1 MSEVVDS
8 RVVEMRFDN
17 KQFEAGVQTTMS
29 TLEKFKQKLNL
40 TGASKGLEN
49 IGSSIKRVDMNPLVD
64 GIESVSVH
72 FSALEVMGMTVLTNI
87 TNAAFDAGK
96 KIVSALTIDPVSS
109 GFQEYETQINA
120 VQTILANTS
129 SKGTTLDQ
137 VNTALDELNHYA
149 DLTIY
154 NFTEMTR
161 NIGTFTAAGVD
172 LDTSVSAIQG
182 IANVAAVSGSTSQ
195 QASVAMYQLSQA
207 LASGTVK
214 LQDWNSVVNAGM
226 GGEVFQNALKETSE
240 LLGTGAEAAIKAE
253 GSFRESLRTG
263 WLTSDVLT
271 ETLKK
276 FTTSGANEYVAKYT
290 GLTTDAIKAE
300 LEMAKTQ
307 YGEVNAIKEASKAL
321 AEKSGKNAGEIESV
335 LSMAKTAEDAATKVK
350 TFTQLWDTLKE
361 AAQSGW
367 TRTWEIVIGDFE
379 EAKELLTSI
388 SDVVS
393 DFINKTSNRRNTILE
408 DSMTSGWSKLVGKI
422 NDAGIETDTFNEKI
436 KETLTAHGYNVEN
449 LIEKYGSL
457 ESAFQSGAVPVNI
470 LKRAIDSLNG
480 SFSDLSSVEEGLK
493 NGNIGEDVKKVQQ
506 ALTDLGY
513 TLGQFGV
520 DGIFGSE
527 TESAIKALQE
537 AKGLTVSGIVDSD
550 TLNALKEA
558 TPSTKRLTS
567 EVYALIDGID
577 DLGGR
582 QMLIESFKN
591 ILQSISEVIAPT
603 KEAWEG
609 VFPTKSTEEAA
620 RELNALITK
629 FYEFT
634 NTLHIS
640 DETADKIQRTFS
652 GLFAVL
658 DIGRSVVT
666 TGISKAFQF
675 LSSAAGGL
683 DFDIL
688 GLTATLGDYL
698 VTFRDFLFSTDKIG
712 SAFDLFGSYVK
723 MGIEWLKEL
732 EKAFLDL
739 PSVEKF
745 LSNFEGL
752 DFTNI
757 GIDTVR
763 GLANGLRAGVKEIPN
778 ILIEIGMS
786 MLNTIEDVLG
796 IHSPSTEFFDIA
808 WNCVLGAVN
817 GFKAGISYIVDT
829 VGNFGNSILEK
840 IGSIDWSAIDW
851 GRVFAGASLIGIT
864 YSVKKISD
872 AITAISAPFEGI
884 GEIFESVST
893 LIAKSTRKIKK
904 ILNNTAKVL
913 NSFSKAIKA
922 NNFRQRAKGIRDI
935 ALAIGILAA
944 AVYALAQLDSDKLW
958 SAVLAIGALAG
969 ILVALSVALDKMG
982 AVGATFERGKLD
994 ISGIKTGL
1002 ASIGIAMALLAA
1014 TVKIMG
1020 SLDPGTAARGF
1031 AGVGILLANVLVVAL
1046 TFGAIAKRGGTK
1058 DIDKA
1063 GKMIKKIATAMLFMV
1078 AVVKLSS
1085 MLSIEEIAKGAAFMS
1100 GFGLFV
1106 ILLGRVASRSNENVT
1121 KFGSLVLKISAAMAL
1136 MVGVVKLIGVLDPSE
1151 MSKGAAFA
1159 AAFVVFVGALNLV
1172 SRQSKNTQTAKLG
1185 RLLLS
1190 ISASMVLMV
1199 GVVKLIG
1206 LLSISEIIKGITV
1219 VGAFGTMLITLSYV
1233 IGKFGQNGEKMAGT
1247 LMAASV
1253 AIGIL
1258 AAIAIALSMVDITSL
1273 AKGVIAAGLLG
1284 SIMALM
1290 IKATEGASSCTGNL
1304 VAMSVAIGVMAAAVV
1319 GLSMLDQNK
1328 MFGATAAVSAL
1339 VLTLAVLRKSGSVG
1353 SASLKSMIKM
1363 GLVVSALAA
1372 ILVVMSKMNVGQT
1385 IESAVAL
1392 STLMLAL
1399 AGVLK
1404 IANGCNSVQAG
1415 ALVAMGAMA
1424 AIMAVLGSV
1433 LGWLEKNDFSTTVS
1447 EAEALSAVMIALAAA
1462 ALTVSKIGVLPPKAA
1477 INVASLMAV
1486 IAIVSAAIVGLA
1498 GIVGSID
1505 GSLGFLDSA
1514 ADVLEKVGSGIG
1526 RLIGG
1531 LVGGIGAGV
1540 TSNLPEM
1547 SENFTAFVNA
1557 FGKIDSSALSGVKTF
1572 ADVILELSGANFIQ
1586 NLSNIFSDDKRS
1598 VMEKFSDDISYFV
1611 GSMMNISRHLSGN
1624 EINFDAIKTVANAG
1638 QLMSEL
1644 QNSLP
1649 SDPGWFIGAFTFSQ
1663 EKLDEFGE
1671 DILNYVKSVSDA
1683 SNKLVLHPV
1692 NPLAFI
1698 PAYLAGKLMSTLR
1711 DSLPKEWGFF
1721 AGLIKQNPG
1730 DLEKFGDQVS
1740 KFATSMAK
1748 ASLALT
1754 LHPVNPLA
1762 FAPAFLAGRLMSVLR
1777 DSLPE
1782 EWGEIASKFE
1792 KNVGDLGKF
1801 GEQVQTYAEAVGSA
1815 SDALMAHPV
1824 NPLAFIPALAA
1835 GKLMSALKDSL
1846 PKEWGEIASAFAEN
1860 VGDLGSFGD
1869 EVKQYAKAMAAA
1881 SGALTEQEIDED
1893 AIGSAKKMGDLM
1905 LELQDAIPTKQF
1917 FDGTVDLEQFGKD
1930 IKSYG
1935 ESFAEFAEK
1944 VKDIDASRLSG
1955 IVGLGSKIA
1964 DFTGVAAA
1972 AFSDVSDFEHF
1983 QTACSDLGI
1992 GISGFFDGCSDISPD
2007 VVSAAS
2013 MAAVRCMNIMERL
2026 TTFAPGNTENFN
2038 PAPIGAAMHD
2048 FMTQVGGVTAEA
2060 VTDATTSGTRI
2071 VAFIGSLASL
2081 DTSGVDG
2088 FITAVNKI
2096 GTAQIKS
2103 MATNLQSASSSVMSA
2118 GTALV
2123 GSLTSSM
2130 SKASA
2135 DSGASTAE
2143 DIAGSMSKAIG
2154 NKSDSFS
2161 AAGVGL
2167 VVSLITGISRKR
2179 GAAISTV
2186 SNIVGAAGKSI
2197 SLHIGSF
2204 RNGGENLGLGLIIG
2218 INAKRDSVYQAAY
2231 NLGRQSVIGLRAGA
2245 DEHSPS
2251 RAARIAGN
2259 YLGEG
2264 MVIGIGQMGRAV
2276 HQAAYEMGETA
2287 TDSLNSA
2294 LTVISPFVGTD
2305 MDVTP
2310 RISPV
2315 IDLTNVRSGM
2325 SQINGMMND
2334 PSFGTG
2340 LNVRI
2345 ANSMMT
2351 NASQNGANSD
2361 VVTAINSLRKEL
2373 GQVGSTSYN
2382 INGITYDDGSALA
2395 DAVGTI
2401 VRAAR
2406 IQGRR

>member
-49 IGSSIKRVDMNPLVD
+49 LGDSIKRVDMNPLVNS
-64 GIESVSVH
+64 IESVSVH
-72 FSALEVMGMTVLTNI
+72 FSALEVMGMTVLANI

-129 SKGTTLDQ
+129 NKGTTLDQ
-137 VNTALDELNHYA
+137 VNAALDELNHYA

-263 WLTSDVLT
+263 WLTSNVLT

-290 GLTTDAIKAE
+290 GLTTEAVEAE
-300 LEMAKTQ
+300 LKMAETQ
-307 YGEVNAIKEASKAL
+307 YGEADAIKETSKAL
-321 AEKSGKNAGEIESV
+321 AEKSGKNADEIESV

-367 TRTWEIVIGDFE
+367 TQTWEIIIGDFE

-388 SDVVS
+388 SDAVS

-408 DSMTSGWSKLVGKI
+408 DSMTSGWSKLVRKI
-422 NDAGIETDTFNEKI
+422 NNAGVETDAFNEKV
-436 KETLTAHGYNVEN
+436 KDTLTAHGYNVEN

-470 LKRAIDSLNG
+470 LKRAIDGLNS

-493 NGNIGEDVKKVQQ
+493 NGSAGEDVKKVQQ

-520 DGIFGSE
+520 DGIIGSE
-527 TESAIKALQE
+527 TESAIKAFQE

-558 TPSTKRLTS
+558 TPSAKRLTS

-591 ILQSISEVIAPT
+591 ILQSISEVLAPM

-620 RELNALITK
+620 RELNSLISNL
-629 FYEFT
+629 YEFT
-634 NTLHIS
+634 NALHIS

-712 SAFDLFGSYVK
+712 SAFDLIGSYVK
-723 MGIEWLKEL
+723 MDIEWLKEL
-732 EKAFLDL
+732 GKAFLDL

-757 GIDTVR
+757 GINTIQ

-778 ILIEIGMS
+778 ILIEIGTS
-786 MLNTIEDVLG
+786 MLNAIEDVLG

-829 VGNFGNSILEK
+829 VRNFGNSILEK
-840 IGSIDWSAIDW
+840 IKSIDWSAIDW
-851 GRVFAGASLIGIT
+851 GGVFAGASLVGIT
-864 YSVKKISD
+864 YSLKKISD
-872 AITAISAPFEGI
+872 TISVFSEPFKGL
-884 GEIFESVST
+884 GKIFESASNLISQST
-893 LIAKSTRKIKK
+893 ENINKILKSTS
-904 ILNNTAKVL
+904 KVL

-982 AVGATFERGKLD
+982 AAGATFERGKLD

-1063 GKMIKKIATAMLFMV
+1063 GKMIKKIATAMLLMV

-1085 MLSIEEIAKGAAFMS
+1085 MLSTEEIAKGAAFMS

-1106 ILLGRVASRSNENVT
+1106 ILLGRAASKSNENIT

-1136 MVGVVKLIGVLDPSE
+1136 MVGVVKLIGVLDPTE
-1151 MSKGAAFA
+1151 MGKGAAFA
-1159 AAFVVFVGALNLV
+1159 AAFAVFVGALNLV
-1172 SRQSKNTQTAKLG
+1172 SRQSKNAQTAKLG

-1190 ISASMVLMV
+1190 ISASMALMV

-1219 VGAFGTMLITLSYV
+1219 VGAFGAVLIVLSRV
-1233 IGKFGQNGEKMAGT
+1233 AGKFGQNGNKISGT
-1247 LMAASV
+1247 LIAAST
-1253 AIGIL
+1253 AIGVM
-1258 AAIAIALSMVDITSL
+1258 AAIAIALSMVDIASL
-1273 AKGVIAAGLLG
+1273 AKGVVAVGMLG

-1304 VAMSVAIGVMAAAVV
+1304 IAMSVAIGVMAAAVV
-1319 GLSMLDQNK
+1319 GLSMLDSARL
-1328 MFGATAAVSAL
+1328 FRATAAVSVLVFAL
-1339 VLTLAVLRKSGSVG
+1339 SVLKKSGSAANLSFG
-1353 SASLKSMIKM
+1353 SIIKI
-1363 GLVVSALAA
+1363 G
-1372 ILVVMSKMNVGQT
+1372 IL
-1385 IESAVAL
+1385 IA
-1392 STLMLAL
+1392 AL
-1399 AGVLK
+1399 AGVLIAIDKFDIGKDISSVIALSVLMNALAKTLK
-1404 IANGCNSVQAG
+1404 IASKCSALSTG
-1415 ALVAMGAMA
+1415 AIVGMLAIASITTVMVGILGHFNVFDRVSFSGIA
-1424 AIMAVLGSV
+1424 ALSV
-1433 LGWLEKNDFSTTVS
+1433 LLN
-1447 EAEALSAVMIALAAA
+1447 ALAAA

-1477 INVASLMAV
+1477 TNVASLMAV
-1486 IAIVSAAIVGLA
+1486 ITIVSAAIVGLA
-1498 GIVGSID
+1498 GIVGSFD
-1505 GSLGFLDSA
+1505 GSLEFLDSA

-1531 LVGGIGAGV
+1531 LAGGIGAGV

-1624 EINFDAIKTVANAG
+1624 EINFDAIKTVADAG

-1644 QNSLP
+1644 QSSLP

-1671 DILNYVKSVSDA
+1671 DIADYVTAVSAASEHLADHPINPLSFAVAWSVGKLMASLQNCLPEDPGAISGLFSRARKDLDDFADQIYWYAETMSDA
-1683 SNKLVLHPV
+1683 SANLVEHPV
-1692 NPLAFI
+1692 NPLAFV
-1698 PAYLAGKLMSTLR
+1698 PAY
-1711 DSLPKEWGFF
+1711 
-1721 AGLIKQNPG
+1721 
-1730 DLEKFGDQVS
+1730 
-1740 KFATSMAK
+1740 
-1748 ASLALT
+1748 
-1754 LHPVNPLA
+1754 
-1762 FAPAFLAGRLMSVLR
+1762 LAGRLMSVLR
-1777 DSLPE
+1777 DSLPK
-1782 EWGEIASKFE
+1782 EWGGIRSLIEQ
-1792 KNVGDLGKF
+1792 NTGDLGKF
-1801 GEQVQTYAEAVGSA
+1801 GSQVKLYADGVGEA

-1846 PKEWGEIASAFAEN
+1846 PKEWGAIASAFAEN
-1860 VGDLGSFGD
+1860 VGDLGGFGD
-1869 EVKQYAKAMAAA
+1869 EVEQYAKAMAAA
-1881 SGALTEQEIDED
+1881 SAALIKSPKNEQ
-1893 AIGSAKKMGDLM
+1893 AITSAKDMGDLM
-1905 LELQDAIPTKQF
+1905 LELQNAIPTRQF

-1930 IKSYG
+1930 VKSYG
-1935 ESFAEFAEK
+1935 ESFSEFAEN
-1944 VKDIDASRLSG
+1944 VENIDASSLSG
-1955 IVGLGSKIA
+1955 IVTLGSKIA
-1964 DFTGVAAA
+1964 EFAGIAAT
-1972 AFSDVSDFEHF
+1972 AFSDISDFEHF

-1992 GISGFFDGCSDISPD
+1992 GISGFFDSCSDISPD

-2026 TTFAPGNTENFN
+2026 TTFDPGNTENFN
-2038 PAPIGAAMHD
+2038 PAPIGTAMHD
-2048 FMTQVGGVTAEA
+2048 FMTQVGGVTAEE

-2071 VAFIGSLASL
+2071 VAFIGSLAGL

-2103 MATNLQSASSSVMSA
+2103 MTTNLQSASSSVMSA

-2161 AAGVGL
+2161 SAGVGL
-2167 VVSLITGISRKR
+2167 MASLITGISRKR

-2218 INAKRDSVYQAAY
+2218 INAKRNSVYQAAY

>member
-129 SKGTTLDQ
+129 NKGTTLDQ

-290 GLTTDAIKAE
+290 GLTTEAVEAE
-300 LEMAKTQ
+300 LKMAKTQ
-307 YGEVNAIKEASKAL
+307 YGEADAIKETSKAL
-321 AEKSGKNAGEIESV
+321 AEKTGKNADEIESV

-350 TFTQLWDTLKE
+350 TFTQLWGTLKE

-422 NDAGIETDTFNEKI
+422 NDAGVETDTFNEKI

-493 NGNIGEDVKKVQQ
+493 NGNTGEDVKKVQQ

-829 VGNFGNSILEK
+829 VGNFGSSILEK
-840 IGSIDWSAIDW
+840 IKSIDWSAIDW

-982 AVGATFERGKLD
+982 AAGATFERGKLD

-1031 AGVGILLANVLVVAL
+1031 AGVGILLANVLIVAL

-1063 GKMIKKIATAMLFMV
+1063 GKMIKKIATAMLLMV

-1106 ILLGRVASRSNENVT
+1106 ILLGRAASRSNENVT
-1121 KFGSLVLKISAAMAL
+1121 KFGTLVLKISAAMAL
-1136 MVGVVKLIGVLDPSE
+1136 MVGVVKLIGLLDPDE
-1151 MSKGAAFA
+1151 MGRGAAFA

-1172 SRQSKNTQTAKLG
+1172 SRQSKNAQTAKLG
-1185 RLLLS
+1185 QLLLS
-1190 ISASMVLMV
+1190 ISASMALMV
-1199 GVVKLIG
+1199 GVIKLIG
-1206 LLSISEIIKGITV
+1206 LLSVGEMLKGTMV
-1219 VGAFGTMLITLSYV
+1219 VGSFGTMLIALSYV
-1233 IGKFGQNGEKMAGT
+1233 VGKFGQNGEKMAGT

-1273 AKGVIAAGLLG
+1273 AKGVIAVGLLG

-1304 VAMSVAIGVMAAAVV
+1304 IAMSVAIGVMAAAVV

-1353 SASLKSMIKM
+1353 SASLKSIIKM

-1372 ILVVMSKMNVGQT
+1372 ILVVMSKMNVGQNV
-1385 IESAVAL
+1385 ESAIAL

-1399 AGVLK
+1399 SGALK
-1404 IANGCNSVQAG
+1404 IADGCSSFQGG
-1415 ALVAMGAMA
+1415 ALATMAVMAGIMA
-1424 AIMAVLGSV
+1424 ALGGV
-1433 LGWLEKNDFSTTVS
+1433 LGWLEKNNFSTTVS
-1447 EAEALSAVMIALAAA
+1447 EAVALSVLMNALAAA

-1477 INVASLMAV
+1477 TNVASLMAV
-1486 IAIVSAAIVGLA
+1486 IAIVSAAIIGLA

-1547 SENFTAFVNA
+1547 SEDFTAFVNA
-1557 FGKIDSSALSGVKTF
+1557 FSKIDSSALSGVKTF

-1649 SDPGWFIGAFTFSQ
+1649 SDPGKFISNFTFTQ
-1663 EKLDEFGE
+1663 EKLDEFGT
-1671 DILNYVKSVSDA
+1671 DVLNYVTSMSDA
-1683 SNKLVLHPV
+1683 SKKLVLHPV
-1692 NPLAFI
+1692 NPLAFV

-1711 DSLPKEWGFF
+1711 DALPKEWGFF
-1721 AGLIKQNPG
+1721 AGLINQNPG

-1754 LHPVNPLA
+1754 LNPVNPLA

-1792 KNVGDLGKF
+1792 KNVGDLG
-1801 GEQVQTYAEAVGSA
+1801 
-1815 SDALMAHPV
+1815 
-1824 NPLAFIPALAA
+1824 
-1835 GKLMSALKDSL
+1835 
-1846 PKEWGEIASAFAEN
+1846 
-1860 VGDLGSFGD
+1860 SFGD
-1869 EVKQYAKAMAAA
+1869 EVEQYAKAMAAA
-1881 SGALTEQEIDED
+1881 SVALTKDKIDEA
-1893 AIGSAKKMGDLM
+1893 AIISAKKMGSLM
-1905 LELQDAIPTKQF
+1905 IELKTAIPEKHLL
-1917 FDGTVDLEQFGKD
+1917 DGTVNLEQFGKD
-1930 IKSYG
+1930 IESYG
-1935 ESFAEFAEK
+1935 ASFAEFAGK
-1944 VKDIDASRLSG
+1944 VEGIDASSLSD
-1955 IVGLGSKIA
+1955 IVALGSQIA

>member
-29 TLEKFKQKLNL
+29 TLERFKQKLNL

-49 IGSSIKRVDMNPLVD
+49 LGASIKRVDMNPLVNS
-64 GIESVSVH
+64 IESVSVH

-109 GFQEYETQINA
+109 GFKEYETQINA

-129 SKGTTLDQ
+129 NKGTTLDQ
-137 VNTALDELNHYA
+137 VNAALDELNHYA

-263 WLTSDVLT
+263 WLTSDVLA

-276 FTTSGANEYVAKYT
+276 FTTSGANEYVAKYS
-290 GLTTDAIKAE
+290 GLTTEAVEAE

-307 YGEVNAIKEASKAL
+307 YGEADAIKEASKAL
-321 AEKSGKNAGEIESV
+321 AEKSGKNADEIESV
-335 LSMAKTAEDAATKVK
+335 LSMAKIAEDAATKVK
-350 TFTQLWDTLKE
+350 TFTQLWDTSKE

-367 TRTWEIVIGDFE
+367 TQTWEIIIGDFE
-379 EAKELLTSI
+379 EANELLTSI
-388 SDVVS
+388 SDVVG

-408 DSMTSGWSKLVGKI
+408 DSMTSGWSKLVRKI
-422 NDAGIETDTFNEKI
+422 NNAGVETDTFNEKVTD
-436 KETLTAHGYNVEN
+436 TLTAHGYNVEN

-470 LKRAIDSLNG
+470 LKRAIDGLNS

-493 NGNIGEDVKKVQQ
+493 NGSTGEDVRKVQQ

-520 DGIFGSE
+520 DGIIGSE
-527 TESAIKALQE
+527 TESAIKAFQE

-558 TPSTKRLTS
+558 TPSAKQLTS

-591 ILQSISEVIAPT
+591 ILQSISEVLAPI

-629 FYEFT
+629 LYEFT

-712 SAFDLFGSYVK
+712 SAFDLIGSYIK
-723 MGIEWLKEL
+723 MGIKWLKEL
-732 EKAFLDL
+732 GKAFLDL

-752 DFTNI
+752 DFTDI
-757 GIDTVR
+757 GIDTIR

-778 ILIEIGMS
+778 ILIEIGTS

-829 VGNFGNSILEK
+829 VRNFAENILQGFE
-840 IGSIDWSAIDW
+840 SIDLSTIDW
-851 GRVFAGASLIGIT
+851 DKIFAGASLVGLT

-893 LIAKSTRKIKK
+893 LISKSTRKIKK
-904 ILNNTAKVL
+904 ILKNTSKVL

-958 SAVLAIGALAG
+958 SAVLAIGALAA

-982 AVGATFERGKLD
+982 AAGATFERGKLD
-994 ISGIKTGL
+994 ISGLKTGL

-1020 SLDPGTAARGF
+1020 SMDPGTAARGF

-1063 GKMIKKIATAMLFMV
+1063 GKMIKKIATALLLMV

-1085 MLSIEEIAKGAAFMS
+1085 MLSIEEMAKGAVFMNV
-1100 GFGLFV
+1100 FGLFV
-1106 ILLGRVASRSNENVT
+1106 ILLGKAASRSNENVT
-1121 KFGSLVLKISAAMAL
+1121 KFGTLVLKISAAMAL
-1136 MVGVVKLIGVLDPSE
+1136 MVGVVKLIGLLDPDE
-1151 MSKGAAFA
+1151 MGRGAAFA

-1172 SRQSKNTQTAKLG
+1172 SRQSKNAQTAKLG

-1190 ISASMVLMV
+1190 ISASMALMV
-1199 GVVKLIG
+1199 GVIKLIG
-1206 LLSISEIIKGITV
+1206 LLSVGEMLKGTMV
-1219 VGAFGTMLITLSYV
+1219 VGSFGTMLIALSYV
-1233 IGKFGQNGEKMAGT
+1233 VGKFGQNGEKMAGT

-1258 AAIAIALSMVDITSL
+1258 AAIAIALSMVDVVSL
-1273 AKGVIAAGLLG
+1273 AKGVVAVGMLG
-1284 SIMALM
+1284 TIMALM
-1290 IKATEGASSCTGNL
+1290 IKATEWASSCTGNL
-1304 VAMSVAIGVMAAAVV
+1304 IAMSVAIGVMAAAVV

-1353 SASLKSMIKM
+1353 SASLKSIIKM

-1372 ILVVMSKMNVGQT
+1372 ILVVMSKMNVGQNV
-1385 IESAVAL
+1385 ESAIAL

-1399 AGVLK
+1399 SGALK
-1404 IANGCNSVQAG
+1404 IADGCSSFQGG
-1415 ALVAMGAMA
+1415 ALATMAVMAGIMA
-1424 AIMAVLGSV
+1424 AIGVVLG
-1433 LGWLEKNDFSTTVS
+1433 LLEKHDLSTTIS
-1447 EAEALSAVMIALAAA
+1447 EAVALSILMNALAAA

-1477 INVASLMAV
+1477 TNVASLMAV
-1486 IAIVSAAIVGLA
+1486 ITIASAAIIGLA

-1505 GSLGFLDSA
+1505 GSLEFLDSA

-1671 DILNYVKSVSDA
+1671 DIADYVTAVSAASEHLADHPINPLSFAVAWSVGKLMVSLQNCLPEDPGAISGLFSRAREDLDDFADQVYWYAETMSDA
-1683 SNKLVLHPV
+1683 SAKLVEHPV
-1692 NPLAFI
+1692 NPLAFV
-1698 PAYLAGKLMSTLR
+1698 PAYLAGRLMSALR
-1711 DSLPKEWGFF
+1711 DSLPKEWG
-1721 AGLIKQNPG
+1721 GIRSLIEQN
-1730 DLEKFGDQVS
+1730 
-1740 KFATSMAK
+1740 T
-1748 ASLALT
+1748 
-1754 LHPVNPLA
+1754 
-1762 FAPAFLAGRLMSVLR
+1762 
-1777 DSLPE
+1777 
-1782 EWGEIASKFE
+1782 
-1792 KNVGDLGKF
+1792 GDLGKF
-1801 GEQVQTYAEAVGSA
+1801 GSQVKLYAQGVGEA

-1835 GKLMSALKDSL
+1835 GKLMSALRDSL
-1846 PKEWGEIASAFAEN
+1846 PKEWGAIASAFAEN
-1860 VGDLGSFGD
+1860 VGDLGGFGD
-1869 EVKQYAKAMAAA
+1869 EVEQYAKAMAAA
-1881 SGALTEQEIDED
+1881 SAALTEQEIDES
-1893 AIGSAKKMGDLM
+1893 AIKSAKMMGDLM
-1905 LELQDAIPTKQF
+1905 LELRNAIPTKQF

-1930 IKSYG
+1930 IESYG
-1935 ESFAEFAEK
+1935 ESFSEFAEK
-1944 VKDIDASRLSG
+1944 VKDIDASSLSG
-1955 IVGLGSKIA
+1955 IVTLGSKIA
-1964 DFTGVAAA
+1964 EFAGIATT
-1972 AFSDVSDFEHF
+1972 AFSDISDFEHF

-2038 PAPIGAAMHD
+2038 PAPIGTAMHD
-2048 FMTQVGGVTAEA
+2048 FMTQVGGVTAEE
-2060 VTDATTSGTRI
+2060 VTDATTSGSRI
-2071 VAFIGSLASL
+2071 VAFIGSLTGL

-2103 MATNLQSASSSVMSA
+2103 MTTNLQSASSSVMSA

-2143 DIAGSMSKAIG
+2143 DIASSMSKAIG

-2161 AAGVGL
+2161 SAGVGL
-2167 VVSLITGISRKR
+2167 VASLITGISRKR

-2186 SNIVGAAGKSI
+2186 SNIVSAAGKSI

-2287 TDSLNSA
+2287 TESLNSA

-2345 ANSMMT
+2345 ANSMMI

>member
-49 IGSSIKRVDMNPLVD
+49 LGDSIKRVDMNPLVNS
-64 GIESVSVH
+64 IESVSVH
-72 FSALEVMGMTVLTNI
+72 FSALEVMGMTVLANI

-129 SKGTTLDQ
+129 NKGTTLDQ
-137 VNTALDELNHYA
+137 VNAALDELNHYA

-263 WLTSDVLT
+263 WLTSNVLT

-290 GLTTDAIKAE
+290 GLTTEAVEAE
-300 LEMAKTQ
+300 LKMAKTQ
-307 YGEVNAIKEASKAL
+307 YGEADAIKETSKAL
-321 AEKSGKNAGEIESV
+321 AEKSGKNADEIESV

-350 TFTQLWDTLKE
+350 TFTQLWDTSKE

-367 TRTWEIVIGDFE
+367 TQTWEIIIGDFE

-388 SDVVS
+388 SDAVS

-408 DSMTSGWSKLVGKI
+408 DSMTSGWSKLVRKI
-422 NDAGIETDTFNEKI
+422 NNAGVETDAFNEKVTD
-436 KETLTAHGYNVEN
+436 TLTAHGYNVEN

-470 LKRAIDSLNG
+470 LKRAIDGLNS

-493 NGNIGEDVKKVQQ
+493 NGSAGEDVKKVQQ

-520 DGIFGSE
+520 DGIIGSE
-527 TESAIKALQE
+527 TESAIKAFQE

-558 TPSTKRLTS
+558 TPSAKRLTS

-591 ILQSISEVIAPT
+591 ILQSISEVLAPM

-620 RELNALITK
+620 RELNSLISNL
-629 FYEFT
+629 YEFT
-634 NTLHIS
+634 NALHIS

-712 SAFDLFGSYVK
+712 SAFDLIGSYVK

-732 EKAFLDL
+732 GKAFLDL

-757 GIDTVR
+757 GINTIQ

-778 ILIEIGMS
+778 ILIEIGTS
-786 MLNTIEDVLG
+786 MLNAIEDVLG

-829 VGNFGNSILEK
+829 VRNFGNSILEK
-840 IGSIDWSAIDW
+840 IKSIDWSAIDW
-851 GRVFAGASLIGIT
+851 GGVFAGASLVGIT
-864 YSVKKISD
+864 YSLKKISD
-872 AITAISAPFEGI
+872 TISVFSEPFKGL
-884 GEIFESVST
+884 GKIFESASNLISQST
-893 LIAKSTRKIKK
+893 ENINKILKSTS
-904 ILNNTAKVL
+904 KVL

-982 AVGATFERGKLD
+982 AAGATFERGKLD

-1063 GKMIKKIATAMLFMV
+1063 GKMIKKIATAMLLMV

-1085 MLSIEEIAKGAAFMS
+1085 MLSTEEIAKGAAFMS

-1106 ILLGRVASRSNENVT
+1106 ILLGRAASKSNENVT

-1136 MVGVVKLIGVLDPSE
+1136 MVGVVKLIGVLDPTE
-1151 MSKGAAFA
+1151 MGKGAAFA
-1159 AAFVVFVGALNLV
+1159 AAFAVFVGALNLV
-1172 SRQSKNTQTAKLG
+1172 SRQSKNAQTAKLG

-1190 ISASMVLMV
+1190 ISASMALMV

-1219 VGAFGTMLITLSYV
+1219 VGAFGAVLIVLSRV
-1233 IGKFGQNGEKMAGT
+1233 AGKFGQNGNKISGT
-1247 LMAASV
+1247 LIAAST
-1253 AIGIL
+1253 AIGVM
-1258 AAIAIALSMVDITSL
+1258 AAIAIALSMVDIASL
-1273 AKGVIAAGLLG
+1273 AKGVVAVGMLG

-1304 VAMSVAIGVMAAAVV
+1304 IAMSVAIGVMATAVV
-1319 GLSMLDQNK
+1319 GLSMLDSARL
-1328 MFGATAAVSAL
+1328 FRATAAVSVLVFAL
-1339 VLTLAVLRKSGSVG
+1339 SVLKKSGSAANLSFG
-1353 SASLKSMIKM
+1353 SIIKI
-1363 GLVVSALAA
+1363 G
-1372 ILVVMSKMNVGQT
+1372 IL
-1385 IESAVAL
+1385 IA
-1392 STLMLAL
+1392 AL
-1399 AGVLK
+1399 AGVLIAIDKFDIGKDISSVIALSVLMNALAKTLK
-1404 IANGCNSVQAG
+1404 IASKCSALSTG
-1415 ALVAMGAMA
+1415 AIVGMLAIASITTVMVGILGHFNVFDRVSFSGIA
-1424 AIMAVLGSV
+1424 ALSV
-1433 LGWLEKNDFSTTVS
+1433 LLN
-1447 EAEALSAVMIALAAA
+1447 ALAAA

-1477 INVASLMAV
+1477 TNVASLMAV
-1486 IAIVSAAIVGLA
+1486 ITIVSAAIVGLA
-1498 GIVGSID
+1498 GIVGSFD
-1505 GSLGFLDSA
+1505 GSLEFLDSA

-1531 LVGGIGAGV
+1531 LAGGIGAGV

-1624 EINFDAIKTVANAG
+1624 EINFDAIKTVADAG

-1644 QNSLP
+1644 QSSLP

-1671 DILNYVKSVSDA
+1671 DIADYVTAVSAASEHLADHPINPLSFTVAWSVGKLMASLQNCLPEDPGAIAGLFSRAREDLDDFADQIYWYAETMSDA
-1683 SNKLVLHPV
+1683 SANLVEHPV
-1692 NPLAFI
+1692 NPLAFV
-1698 PAYLAGKLMSTLR
+1698 PAY
-1711 DSLPKEWGFF
+1711 
-1721 AGLIKQNPG
+1721 
-1730 DLEKFGDQVS
+1730 
-1740 KFATSMAK
+1740 
-1748 ASLALT
+1748 
-1754 LHPVNPLA
+1754 
-1762 FAPAFLAGRLMSVLR
+1762 LAGRLMSVLR
-1777 DSLPE
+1777 DSLPK
-1782 EWGEIASKFE
+1782 EWGGIRSLIEQ
-1792 KNVGDLGKF
+1792 NTGDLGKF
-1801 GEQVQTYAEAVGSA
+1801 GSQVKLYADGVGEA

-1846 PKEWGEIASAFAEN
+1846 PKEWGAIASAFAEN
-1860 VGDLGSFGD
+1860 VGDLGGFGD
-1869 EVKQYAKAMAAA
+1869 EVEQYAKAMAAA
-1881 SGALTEQEIDED
+1881 SAALIKSPINEQ
-1893 AIGSAKKMGDLM
+1893 AITSAKDMGDLM
-1905 LELQDAIPTKQF
+1905 LELQNAIPTRQF

-1930 IKSYG
+1930 VKSYG
-1935 ESFAEFAEK
+1935 ESFSEFAEN
-1944 VKDIDASRLSG
+1944 VENIDASSLSG
-1955 IVGLGSKIA
+1955 IVTLGSKIA
-1964 DFTGVAAA
+1964 EFAGIAAT
-1972 AFSDVSDFEHF
+1972 AFSDISDFEHF

-1992 GISGFFDGCSDISPD
+1992 GISGFFDSCSDISPD

-2026 TTFAPGNTENFN
+2026 TTFDPGNTENFN
-2038 PAPIGAAMHD
+2038 PAPIGTAMHD
-2048 FMTQVGGVTAEA
+2048 FMTQVGGVTAEE
-2060 VTDATTSGTRI
+2060 VTDATTSGSRI
-2071 VAFIGSLASL
+2071 VAFIGSLAGL

-2103 MATNLQSASSSVMSA
+2103 MTTNLQSASSSVMSA

-2161 AAGVGL
+2161 SAGVGL
-2167 VVSLITGISRKR
+2167 MVSLITGISRKR

-2218 INAKRDSVYQAAY
+2218 INAKRNSVYQAAY